1 MSTDSFKV
9 PGGAPRTVA
18 VARTQGTPE
27 AVAGAAEQ
35 AMAALV
41 ATEGAPAPA
50 GPPAGRPAPL
60 GRRKGLSE
68 RNRPL
73 WMLIPGGALMFVII
87 VVPLLLGIFM
97 SALDLDQYT
106 LRKWVSSPFIGVQ
119 NFVEALT
126 ASPLLHSVWLS
137 VSYSLIA
144 MVVTLPLG
152 IGAAVATQ
160 NAFKG
165 RALVRSIF
173 LVPYV
178 LPAFVV
184 ATVWRTMLQPDGVVN
199 SVLASLGIDAGL
211 WLNGPQTY
219 WTLILVQIWASWP
232 FIYLLALS
240 GLQAVD
246 HEVHEAS
253 ALDGALWWNKL
264 RYVVFP
270 YLKGP
275 LSLAFLIGMLHHIN
289 NFTLPFVLFGVPA
302 PSDVEVLPILTYVTS
317 FQSFRFGLS
326 AAMAFVSLVLIAI
339 PLFVYLRAVKLD
351 DADTPGG
358 KK

>member
-1 MSTDSFKV
+1 MSTDASNEV
-9 PGGAPRTVA
+9 RVA
-18 VARTQGTPE
+18 AESAATR
-27 AVAGAAEQ
+27 AAHSAADVAGQEPSGQ
-35 AMAALV
+35 NS
-41 ATEGAPAPA
+41 P
-50 GPPAGRPAPL
+50 
-60 GRRKGLSE
+60 RRKGLSE

-73 WMLIPGGALMFVII
+73 WMLIPGGALMIIII
-87 VVPLLLGIFM
+87 VLPLLLGIYM
-97 SALDLDQYT
+97 STLNLDQYT
-106 LRKWVSSPFIGVQ
+106 LRKWISSPFIGVE

-126 ASPLLHSVWLS
+126 SSPLLHATWLS
-137 VSYSLIA
+137 VSYSLLA

-152 IGAAVATQ
+152 IAAAVATQ

-165 RALVRSIF
+165 RAVIRSIF
-173 LVPYV
+173 LIPYV
-178 LPAFVV
+178 LPSFVV
-184 ATVWRTMLQPDGVVN
+184 ATVWRTMFQPDGIVDK
-199 SVLASLGIDAGL
+199 ALGTMGIEAGL
-211 WLNGPQTY
+211 WLNGPQTF
-219 WTLILVQIWASWP
+219 WTLVLVQIWASWP

-240 GLQAVD
+240 GLQSVD

-264 RYVVFP
+264 RYVIFP

-275 LSLAFLIGMLHHIN
+275 LALAFLIGMLHHIN
-289 NFTLPFVLFGVPA
+289 NFTLPYVLFGVPA
-302 PSDVEVLPILTYVTS
+302 PADVEVLPILTYVTS

-351 DADTPGG
+351 DAESPGA

>member
-1 MSTDSFKV
+1 MSTDASNEV
-9 PGGAPRTVA
+9 RL
-18 VARTQGTPE
+18 
-27 AVAGAAEQ
+27 AAES
-35 AMAALV
+35 AASRAARDAD
-41 ATEGAPAPA
+41 ATGHKPDHND
-50 GPPAGRPAPL
+50 GP
-60 GRRKGLSE
+60 RRKGLSE

-73 WMLIPGGALMFVII
+73 WMLIPGGVLMIIII
-87 VVPLLLGIFM
+87 VLPLLLGIYM
-97 SALDLDQYT
+97 SVLNLDQYT
-106 LRKWVSSPFIGVQ
+106 LRKWISAPFIGVE
-119 NFVEALT
+119 NFVEAVT
-126 ASPLLHSVWLS
+126 ASPLLHAVWLS
-137 VSYSLIA
+137 VSYSLLA

-152 IGAAVATQ
+152 IAAAVATQ

-165 RALVRSIF
+165 RAVIRSVF
-173 LVPYV
+173 LIPYV
-178 LPAFVV
+178 LPSFVV
-184 ATVWRTMLQPDGVVN
+184 ATVWRTMLRPGGIVDEALG
-199 SVLASLGIDAGL
+199 SVGIHTGL
-211 WLNGPQTY
+211 WLNGPQTF
-219 WTLILVQIWASWP
+219 WTLVLVQIWASWP

-240 GLQAVD
+240 GLQSVD

-275 LSLAFLIGMLHHIN
+275 LALAFLIGMLHHIN

-302 PSDVEVLPILTYVTS
+302 PADVEVLPILTYVTS

-326 AAMAFVSLVLIAI
+326 AAMAFVSLVLVAI

-351 DADTPGG
+351 DAESPGG

>member
-1 MSTDSFKV
+1 
-9 PGGAPRTVA
+9 
-18 VARTQGTPE
+18 
-27 AVAGAAEQ
+27 
-35 AMAALV
+35 
-41 ATEGAPAPA
+41 
-50 GPPAGRPAPL
+50 
-60 GRRKGLSE
+60 
-68 RNRPL
+68 
-73 WMLIPGGALMFVII
+73 
-87 VVPLLLGIFM
+87 
-97 SALDLDQYT
+97 
-106 LRKWVSSPFIGVQ
+106 
-119 NFVEALT
+119 
-126 ASPLLHSVWLS
+126 
-137 VSYSLIA
+137 
-144 MVVTLPLG
+144 VTLPLG
-152 IGAAVATQ
+152 IAAAVATQ

-165 RALVRSIF
+165 RAVIRSIF
-173 LVPYV
+173 LIPYV
-178 LPAFVV
+178 LPSFVV
-184 ATVWRTMLQPDGVVN
+184 ATVWRTMLRPGGVVDEALG
-199 SVLASLGIDAGL
+199 SVGIHTGL
-211 WLNGPQTY
+211 WLNGPQTF
-219 WTLILVQIWASWP
+219 WTLVLVQIWASWP

-275 LSLAFLIGMLHHIN
+275 LALAFLIGMLHHIN

-302 PSDVEVLPILTYVTS
+302 PTDVEVLPILTYVTS

-351 DADTPGG
+351 DADSPGA

>member
-1 MSTDSFKV
+1 MSTDASNEV
-9 PGGAPRTVA
+9 RVAADSAATRASRTASSV
-18 VARTQGTPE
+18 
-27 AVAGAAEQ
+27 
-35 AMAALV
+35 
-41 ATEGAPAPA
+41 A
-50 GPPAGRPAPL
+50 GPPPAGESK

-73 WMLIPGGALMFVII
+73 WMLIPGGALMFIII
-87 VVPLLLGIFM
+87 VVPLVLGIYM
-97 SALDLDQYT
+97 STLNLDQYT
-106 LRKWVSSPFIGVQ
+106 LRRWISSPFIGVE

-126 ASPLLHSVWLS
+126 SSPLLHATWLS
-137 VSYSLIA
+137 VSYSLLA

-152 IGAAVATQ
+152 IAAAVATQ
-160 NAFKG
+160 NAFRG
-165 RALVRSIF
+165 RAVVRSIF
-173 LVPYV
+173 LIPYV
-178 LPAFVV
+178 LPSFVV
-184 ATVWRTMLQPDGVVN
+184 ATIWRTMFQPDGIVDK
-199 SVLASLGIDAGL
+199 ALGTVGIETGL
-211 WLNGPQTY
+211 WLNGPQTF
-219 WTLILVQIWASWP
+219 WTLVLVQIWASWP

-240 GLQAVD
+240 GLQSVD

-264 RYVVFP
+264 RFVIFP

-275 LSLAFLIGMLHHIN
+275 LALAFLIGMLHHIN

-302 PSDVEVLPILTYVTS
+302 PADVEVLPILTYVTS

-351 DADTPGG
+351 DAESPGA

>member
-1 MSTDSFKV
+1 M
-9 PGGAPRTVA
+9 
-18 VARTQGTPE
+18 
-27 AVAGAAEQ
+27 
-35 AMAALV
+35 
-41 ATEGAPAPA
+41 
-50 GPPAGRPAPL
+50 
-60 GRRKGLSE
+60 
-68 RNRPL
+68 
-73 WMLIPGGALMFVII
+73 IIII
-87 VVPLLLGIFM
+87 VVPLLLGIYM
-97 SALDLDQYT
+97 SVLNLDQYT
-106 LRKWVSSPFIGVQ
+106 LRKWISAPLIGAE
-119 NFVEALT
+119 NFVEAVT
-126 ASPLLHSVWLS
+126 DSPLLHAVWLS
-137 VSYSLIA
+137 VSYSLLA

-152 IGAAVATQ
+152 VAAAVATQ

-165 RALVRSIF
+165 RAVIRSIF
-173 LVPYV
+173 LIPYV
-178 LPAFVV
+178 LPSFVV
-184 ATVWRTMLQPDGVVN
+184 ATVWRTMLQPGGIVDEA
-199 SVLASLGIDAGL
+199 LATVGIHVGL
-211 WLNGPQTY
+211 WLNGPQTF
-219 WTLILVQIWASWP
+219 WTLVLVQIWASWP

-240 GLQAVD
+240 GLQSVD

-326 AAMAFVSLVLIAI
+326 AAMAFISLVLIAI

>member
-1 MSTDSFKV
+1 M
-9 PGGAPRTVA
+9 
-18 VARTQGTPE
+18 
-27 AVAGAAEQ
+27 
-35 AMAALV
+35 
-41 ATEGAPAPA
+41 
-50 GPPAGRPAPL
+50 
-60 GRRKGLSE
+60 
-68 RNRPL
+68 
-73 WMLIPGGALMFVII
+73 VI
-87 VVPLLLGIFM
+87 
-97 SALDLDQYT
+97 
-106 LRKWVSSPFIGVQ
+106 
-119 NFVEALT
+119 
-126 ASPLLHSVWLS
+126 
-137 VSYSLIA
+137 
-144 MVVTLPLG
+144 TLPLG
-152 IGAAVATQ
+152 IAAAVATQ

-165 RALVRSIF
+165 RAVVRSIF
-173 LVPYV
+173 LIPYV
-178 LPAFVV
+178 LPSFVV
-184 ATVWRTMLQPDGVVN
+184 ATVWRTMFQPDGIVN
-199 SVLASLGIDAGL
+199 KALGAVGVDGGL
-211 WLNGPQTY
+211 WLNGPQTF
-219 WTLILVQIWASWP
+219 WTLVLVQIWASWP

-289 NFTLPFVLFGVPA
+289 NFTLPYVLFGVPA
-302 PSDVEVLPILTYVTS
+302 PADVEVLPILTYVTS

-351 DADTPGG
+351 DAESPGA

>member
-1 MSTDSFKV
+1 MTTDSFKDLRTA
-9 PGGAPRTVA
+9 APPPA
-18 VARTQGTPE
+18 ASPH
-27 AVAGAAEQ
+27 VAGPDQ
-35 AMAALV
+35 PSGYG
-41 ATEGAPAPA
+41 ATARPRRDSPA
-50 GPPAGRPAPL
+50 GPGHKPA
-60 GRRKGLSE
+60 RRKGLSE

-73 WMLIPGGALMFVII
+73 WMLIPGGLLMLVII

-97 SALDLDQYT
+97 STLSLDQYT
-106 LRKWVSSPFIGVQ
+106 LRKWVSAPFIGAE

-126 ASPLLHSVWLS
+126 SSPLLHSVWLS

-152 IGAAVATQ
+152 IAAAVATQ
-160 NAFKG
+160 NSFRG
-165 RALVRSIF
+165 RAVVRSIF

-178 LPAFVV
+178 LPSFVV
-184 ATVWRTMLQPDGVVN
+184 ATVWRTMFQPDGVID
-199 SVLASLGIDAGL
+199 SALGSFGIDTGL
-211 WLNGPQTY
+211 WLNGPQTF

-240 GLQAVD
+240 GLQSVD

-275 LSLAFLIGMLHHIN
+275 LALAFLIGMLHHIN

-302 PSDVEVLPILTYVTS
+302 PADVEVLPILTYVTS

-339 PLFVYLRAVKLD
+339 PLFIYLRAVNLD
-351 DADTPGG
+351 DAETPGG

>member
-1 MSTDSFKV
+1 MSTDASHEV
-9 PGGAPRTVA
+9 RPAADTAAGRAPRNDD
-18 VARTQGTPE
+18 
-27 AVAGAAEQ
+27 AGQ
-35 AMAALV
+35 QPGHRGGL
-41 ATEGAPAPA
+41 
-50 GPPAGRPAPL
+50 
-60 GRRKGLSE
+60 RRKGLSE

-73 WMLIPGGALMFVII
+73 WMLIPGGALMIIII
-87 VVPLLLGIFM
+87 VVPLLLGIYM
-97 SALDLDQYT
+97 SALNLDQYT
-106 LRKWVSSPFIGVQ
+106 LRKWISSPFIGVE
-119 NFVEALT
+119 NFVEAVT
-126 ASPLLHSVWLS
+126 DSPLLHAVWLS
-137 VSYSLIA
+137 VSYSLLA

-152 IGAAVATQ
+152 IAAAVATQ

-165 RALVRSIF
+165 RALIRSVF
-173 LVPYV
+173 LIPYV
-178 LPAFVV
+178 LPSFVV
-184 ATVWRTMLQPDGVVN
+184 ATVWRTMLQPGGIVDEA
-199 SVLASLGIDAGL
+199 LATVGIHVGL
-211 WLNGPQTY
+211 WLNGPQTF
-219 WTLILVQIWASWP
+219 WTLVLVQIWASWP

-240 GLQAVD
+240 GLQSVD

-275 LSLAFLIGMLHHIN
+275 LALAFLIGMLHHIN

-302 PSDVEVLPILTYVTS
+302 PADVEVLPILTYVTS

-326 AAMAFVSLVLIAI
+326 AAMAFISLVLIAI

-351 DADTPGG
+351 DAETPGA

>member
-1 MSTDSFKV
+1 MSTDASNEV
-9 PGGAPRTVA
+9 RIAAESAASGASGMVSTVA
-18 VARTQGTPE
+18 GTPP
-27 AVAGAAEQ
+27 Q
-35 AMAALV
+35 PSNPD
-41 ATEGAPAPA
+41 APN
-50 GPPAGRPAPL
+50 
-60 GRRKGLSE
+60 GRRRGLSE

-73 WMLIPGGALMFVII
+73 WMLIPGGALMLIII
-87 VVPLLLGIFM
+87 VVPLLLGIYM
-97 SALDLDQYT
+97 STLNLDQYT
-106 LRKWVSSPFIGVQ
+106 LRKWISSPFIGVE
-119 NFVEALT
+119 NFVEAAV
-126 ASPLLHSVWLS
+126 ASPLLHAIWLS

-144 MVVTLPLG
+144 MVITLPLG
-152 IGAAVATQ
+152 IAAAVATQ
-160 NAFKG
+160 NSFKG
-165 RALVRSIF
+165 RAVVRSIF
-173 LVPYV
+173 LIPYV

-184 ATVWRTMLQPDGVVN
+184 ATVWRTMFQPEGIVDK
-199 SVLASLGIDAGL
+199 ALGTFGIHTGL
-211 WLNGPQTY
+211 WLNGPQTF

-240 GLQAVD
+240 GLQSVD

-289 NFTLPFVLFGVPA
+289 NFTLPYVLFGVPA

-326 AAMAFVSLVLIAI
+326 AAMAFISLVLIAI
-339 PLFVYLRAVKLD
+339 PLFIYLRAVKLD
-351 DADTPGG
+351 DAETPGA